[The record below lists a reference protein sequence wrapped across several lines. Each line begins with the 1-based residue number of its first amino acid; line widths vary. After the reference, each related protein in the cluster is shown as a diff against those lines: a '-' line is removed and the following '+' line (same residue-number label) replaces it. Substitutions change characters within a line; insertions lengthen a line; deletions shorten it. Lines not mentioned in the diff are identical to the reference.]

1 MWEQRAPETHL
12 VDERLNLVP
21 KAVLA
26 AGGALDGRKGLV
38 DAVGGGAADVGE
50 QVGEVLGGLELDL
63 ALDLGDDGVGGHGEA
78 AHACVL
84 RCCCRWFGAKTG
96 VVVAGGLTPDGALIG
111 DGRGVH
117 CFTCAS
123 ADCWRG
129 FHTLRLHSAG
139 VVKIPGFTS
148 C

>member
-1 MWEQRAPETHL
+1 MWEQRAPGETHL

-38 DAVGGGAADVGE
+38 DAAGGGAADVGE

-84 RCCCRWFGAKTG
+84 PLLLSLVWPQLKRCAMRWLKRCR
-96 VVVAGGLTPDGALIG
+96 
-111 DGRGVH
+111 RE
-117 CFTCAS
+117 
-123 ADCWRG
+123 
-129 FHTLRLHSAG
+129 LRQA
-139 VVKIPGFTS
+139 V
-148 C
+148 